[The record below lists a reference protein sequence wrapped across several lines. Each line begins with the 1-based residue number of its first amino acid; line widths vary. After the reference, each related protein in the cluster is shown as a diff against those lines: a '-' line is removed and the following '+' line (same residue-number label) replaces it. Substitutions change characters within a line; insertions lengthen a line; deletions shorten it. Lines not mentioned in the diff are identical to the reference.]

1 MDYET
6 GVRLDLILNK
16 VEHLAGRTEY
26 LIDELE
32 KTKKKQG

>member
-1 MDYET
+1 MDYEQ
-6 GVRLDLILNK
+6 GKLFEQFIGKLD
-16 VEHLAGRTEY
+16 Y

>member
-6 GVRLDLILNK
+6 GKLFEGIMAKLD
-16 VEHLAGRTEY
+16 Y
-26 LIDELE
+26 LIEELE

>member
-6 GVRLDLILNK
+6 GKLFEGVMAKLD
-16 VEHLAGRTEY
+16 Y
-26 LIDELE
+26 LIEKNDYLVEELE

>member
-1 MDYET
+1 MDYEQ
-6 GVRLDLILNK
+6 GKLFEQVIGKLD
-16 VEHLAGRTEY
+16 Y

>member
-1 MDYET
+1 MEYDV

-16 VEHLAGRTEY
+16 VEY
-26 LIDELE
+26 LIEELE

>member
-6 GVRLDLILNK
+6 GKLFESVIGKLD
-16 VEHLAGRTEY
+16 Y
-26 LIDELE
+26 LIEELE